1 MFFIHIIINENVND
15 ANILHRNFPLDI
27 CLICLKCFPALTCVY
42 LVGLRLIL
50 HMIILSPVLAS
61 IF

>member
-15 ANILHRNFPLDI
+15 TNIVHRNFPLDVS
-27 CLICLKCFPALTCVY
+27 LALTCVY
-42 LVGLRLIL
+42 LIGLRLIL
-50 HMIILSPVLAS
+50 HTIIQSSVLAS

>member
-15 ANILHRNFPLDI
+15 TNIVHRNFPLDVS
-27 CLICLKCFPALTCVY
+27 LICLKCFPALTCVY
-42 LVGLRLIL
+42 LIGLRLIL
-50 HMIILSPVLAS
+50 HTIIQSSVLAS